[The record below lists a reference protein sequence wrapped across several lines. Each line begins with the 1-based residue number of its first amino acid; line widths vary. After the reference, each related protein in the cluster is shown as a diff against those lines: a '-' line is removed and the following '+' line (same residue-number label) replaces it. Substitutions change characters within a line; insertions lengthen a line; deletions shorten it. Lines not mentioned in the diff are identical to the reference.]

1 MRLLISIIK
10 TVIIKLKT
18 TENLK
23 TIRRMCN
30 FGSGPSIN
38 SININS
44 SFFFNKDLISCNFI
58 SNNNVFENS
67 SFNFYSLIDR
77 DYTKKVNNSFILNLK
92 TKYFIVS
99 TKNAWLLP
107 IFSLMLKKLNV
118 INTAPL
124 KIKKILILEIF

>member
-23 TIRRMCN
+23 KQSEECVI

-44 SFFFNKDLISCNFI
+44 SFFFNKDLIGCNFI

-77 DYTKKVNNSFILNLK
+77 DYTKKVNNSFILNLF
-92 TKYFIVS
+92 FI
-99 TKNAWLLP
+99 
-107 IFSLMLKKLNV
+107 F
-118 INTAPL
+118 
-124 KIKKILILEIF
+124 